1 MITSL
6 SLVIAPRR
14 LRLVAWLMVVLWTL
28 ALAASVVW
36 NARLMRKTM
45 LQVAT
50 QEARTSCNKD
60 MHYLLNPAYMTR
72 QVHAMKAQEDDVI
85 GHITSLKPLRPE
97 NAPDALEAAALR
109 AIQPGETEVISREL
123 LHGRQFLRYLK
134 PLVTTAACLECHTD
148 QGYKAGE
155 RNGGIS
161 VAVPLDPY
169 LALAQAELWRVAGVH
184 IGLWALGVLGIGWGC
199 LLYTSDAAD
208 E

>member
-1 MITSL
+1 MITSR
-6 SLVIAPRR
+6 SWVVAPRR

-85 GHITSLKPLRPE
+85 GHITSLKPVRPE
-97 NAPDALEAAALR
+97 NAPDAWEAAALR
-109 AIQPGETEVISREL
+109 AIQPGETEVVSREL
-123 LHGRQFLRYLK
+123 LHGRRFLRYMK

-155 RNGGIS
+155 RNSGIS

-169 LALAQAELWRVAGVH
+169 LAWFFGNLLVVFHSRFGGVGCQLAGVYRRFS
-184 IGLWALGVLGIGWGC
+184 G
-199 LLYTSDAAD
+199 
-208 E
+208 